1 MGDRY
6 LRKLLVV
13 GATTVL
19 HHAKGHNDSLRR
31 SARQMLQRKG
41 GRAGSKLAAVALAN
55 KLARIVF
62 AILASG
68 EVDDDRPVAA

>member
-19 HHAKGHNDSLRR
+19 HHAIGHNDSLRR
-31 SARQMLQRKG
+31 WARQMLERKG
-41 GRAGSKLAAVALAN
+41 GRAGFKLTAVALAN

-62 AILASG
+62 AILRSG
-68 EVDDDRPVAA
+68 EVYDDRPVVA